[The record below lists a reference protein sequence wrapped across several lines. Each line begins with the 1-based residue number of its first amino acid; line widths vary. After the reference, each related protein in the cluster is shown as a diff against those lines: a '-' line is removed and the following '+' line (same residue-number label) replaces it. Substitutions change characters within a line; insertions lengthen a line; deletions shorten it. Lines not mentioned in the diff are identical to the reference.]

1 VSTLRH
7 AARQPD
13 APMAVTGQYLPALDG
28 LRALAVSGVVAYHL
42 GMGWMSGGY
51 LGVDLFFVL
60 SGFLITSLLLE
71 EWITTARIRLASFWA
86 RRARRL
92 LPALFLLLAAIGLF
106 VVLYGRFGPPGS
118 AGQIDLSELRGD
130 ALATLFYVA
139 NWHTIFAHQSY
150 FAQFSSPS
158 PLVQTWSLAIEEQ
171 FYLIWPLLLLVILM
185 AANWRRV
192 GVTVAIVGAAASAVL
207 MGLLYRPG
215 INPTLVYFGTDTHA
229 FDLLAGVA
237 VAMVVAGRPQPGPRA
252 RRALHLAAPVC
263 AAALG
268 VCWVIGGTS
277 TQIPRTWMFDGGFLA
292 CAVLAAVI
300 VADVRQFHQGPLAAA
315 LSIRPLRWIG
325 MISYG
330 IYLWH
335 WPIIVYFDQARTG
348 LSGAPLD
355 LARIALTLVIAT
367 ASYYLVERPLRRRR
381 FQGWKRFAI
390 APAAAVVTAAAVV
403 LATVPAV
410 AAPPSHAPSIRLTA
424 RVAGSGDYRHEQ
436 QITVPPF
443 SRTKP
448 LRVDVLGD
456 SVALGLE
463 PGIAAAMDA
472 TGEVVVQSAA
482 VDGFGLN
489 RTFNKKTWTQV
500 IPQLFGNS
508 RPELV
513 LATWSWDNDC
523 TAAHPYPGY
532 LTYIC
537 ALQHPKEYTKLL
549 EKAIRFILK
558 TPGVSG
564 VIFMQFPLQGPDAAV
579 GQVAS
584 SPQVRQDDEGDRAW
598 NHIAQSMTRV
608 FPGKVVFLPV
618 AGSVLLDGKKFS
630 PWLPPPAH
638 PNAPKSS
645 WVRVRK
651 IDGIHLCPAG
661 VARYADAVLT
671 DLEGIYH
678 LHRAPPTWSTGAWT
692 ALGEYNTPPGSCP
705 DDHP

>member
-1 VSTLRH
+1 
-7 AARQPD
+7 
-13 APMAVTGQYLPALDG
+13 MAVKGQYLPALDG
-28 LRALAVSGVVAYHL
+28 LRAFAVAGVVAYHL

-71 EWITTARIRLASFWA
+71 EWITTARIRLAAFWA

-92 LPALFLLLAAIGLF
+92 LPALFLLLATIGLF

-130 ALATLFYVA
+130 ALATLLYVA

-171 FYLIWPLLLLVILM
+171 FYLLWPLVLLVILM
-185 AANWRRV
+185 AKNWRRV
-192 GVTVAIVGAAASAVL
+192 GMAIAVVGAAGSALL

-215 INPTLVYFGTDTHA
+215 INATLVYFGTDTHA

-237 VAMVVAGRPQPGPRA
+237 VAMAVAGRGQPEPRA
-252 RRALHLAAPVC
+252 RKALHVAAPLC
-263 AAALG
+263 AVALG
-268 VCWVIGGTS
+268 MCWVIGGGA
-277 TQIPRTWMFDGGFLA
+277 TQVPRTWMFDGGFLA

-300 VADVRQFHQGPLAAA
+300 IADVRQLDQGPLAKV
-315 LSIRPLRWIG
+315 LSFHPFRWIG

-335 WPIIVYFDQARTG
+335 WPIIVYFDQVRTG
-348 LSGAPLD
+348 LRGAPLD
-355 LARIALTLVIAT
+355 VARVGLTLVAAT

-390 APAAAVVTAAAVV
+390 APGAAAVTAAAVV
-403 LATVPAV
+403 LATIPAV
-410 AAPPSHAPSIRLTA
+410 AAPASHAPSVKLAA
-424 RVAGSGDYRHEQ
+424 RVAGAGGYRHEE
-436 QITVPPF
+436 QIMVPPF
-443 SRTKP
+443 SPAKP

-463 PGIAAAMDA
+463 PGIAAALDS
-472 TGEVVVQSAA
+472 TGEVDVRSAA

-489 RTFNKKTWTQV
+489 RTFNKKTWTQA
-500 IPQLFGNS
+500 IPLLFGSS
-508 RPELV
+508 RPEIV
-513 LATWSWDNDC
+513 LATWSWDSDC
-523 TAAHPYPGY
+523 TAAHPYPLY

-537 ALQHPKEYTKLL
+537 ALQHPKAYRKLL
-549 EKAIRFILK
+549 EKAIRYILRI
-558 TPGVSG
+558 PGVDG
-564 VIFMQFPLQGPDAAV
+564 IIFMQFPLQGPDAAV
-579 GQVAS
+579 GGLANGPV
-584 SPQVRQDDEGDRAW
+584 VWQDDAGDRAW
-598 NHIAQSMTRV
+598 NRIAKSMSGV
-608 FPGKVVFLPV
+608 FPGKVVYFPA

-630 PWLPPPAH
+630 PWLPPPADPH
-638 PNAPKSS
+638 APKKD

-651 IDGIHLCPAG
+651 VDGIHLCPAG

-671 DLEGIYH
+671 DLQGIYH
-678 LHRAPPTWSTGAWT
+678 LHRPTPTWSTGPWT
-692 ALGEYNTPPGSCP
+692 GMGEYNTPPGSCP